1 VAKVE
6 LAVVVAVAELD
17 FQVTPA
23 ILELLVQQVMPVH
36 QATLEVLAMLV
47 E

>member
-23 ILELLVQQVMPVH
+23 ILELRAQ
-36 QATLEVLAMLV
+36 
-47 E
+47 